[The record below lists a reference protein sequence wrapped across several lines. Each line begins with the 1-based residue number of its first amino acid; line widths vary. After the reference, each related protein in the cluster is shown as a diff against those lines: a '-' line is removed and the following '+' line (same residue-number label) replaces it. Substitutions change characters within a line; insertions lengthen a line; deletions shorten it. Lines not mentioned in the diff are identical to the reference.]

1 MNLHVKNP
9 PSARDLSPAT
19 DGQASAPGAP
29 SVRLKPY
36 VQSTATPCGLI
47 LGSTQTLPVDSQAH
61 RASRSRAKHRLPR
74 GQSNYVDFDSVRQC
88 ARLNALAI
96 CVRLLPGGRL
106 CGVEYVVKNP
116 KRPDRT
122 LGSFSINVQTGA
134 WADFATG
141 DKGRDIIGL
150 VAFLFDLPRV
160 TAAQKLAFLLRLSG
174 ETQHDHA

>member
-1 MNLHVKNP
+1 MNLHVQNP
-9 PSARDLSPAT
+9 PPAQDFSPAA
-19 DGQASAPGAP
+19 DGQASEPGAP
-29 SVRLKPY
+29 PVRPTPY
-36 VQSTATPCGLI
+36 GQSTGTPCGLI
-47 LGSTQTLPVDSQAH
+47 SGSTPIAPVDSKSH
-61 RASRSRAKHRLPR
+61 GASRSRAKHQLAR
-74 GQSNYVDFDSVRQC
+74 GQSNYVDFDSVRKC

-96 CVRLLPGGRL
+96 CGRLLPGGRL

-122 LGSFSINVQTGA
+122 PGSFSINVQTGA

-174 ETQHDHA
+174 ESQHDRA